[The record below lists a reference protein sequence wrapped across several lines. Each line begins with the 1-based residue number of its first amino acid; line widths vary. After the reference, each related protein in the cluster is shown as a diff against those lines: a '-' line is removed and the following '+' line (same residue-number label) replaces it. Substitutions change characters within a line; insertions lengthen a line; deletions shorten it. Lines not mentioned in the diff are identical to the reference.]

1 MRTFDDHVHLATLR
15 WGLAVRWVLLGLL
28 VLLNVLVGRYGPD
41 GSGFTAGWIVA
52 GLLALSNVLHGSVL
66 KRRGLKASAWLH
78 GQGGWDLLL
87 VAILVYSTGG
97 LDSPFTWL
105 FVGPIMMAALMAG
118 WRFGLL
124 AVTMSVLL
132 LAAPLLLPV
141 DRIFPSGSEAS
152 VLMPSSWI
160 ASAAERGAPRWA
172 LPWLGVV
179 AHAMLFGMAGALC
192 SWFHGNIRRASE
204 QLVEATQQLQMQAAA
219 LSAVGVGVVLTDPSW
234 RIVWAN
240 RAFEHLVGMPL
251 DAMAGRSLP
260 ELDAET
266 SGKGADGADEDGY
279 PYGRAKAAVA
289 EGRVW
294 QRERVRHRADGS
306 ARVEKQTI
314 SAVMG
319 DDGAPAFFV
328 VVREDVTQ
336 SRRQEERLQYLTT
349 HDAVTGLLNRHA
361 FEMAVKGWVSKGQ
374 DDGAG
379 VVLFIDIDRFQ
390 VVNDTLGHV
399 KGDALLRDVAHLLQ
413 RHLSPEHVI
422 ARSGGDEFVVL
433 LKGLDEAEGRAVA
446 EELREAVER
455 TPFAMD
461 GHRFPL
467 TLSIGL
473 APVEGREG
481 GDGSLSRAEAA
492 VLLAKQRGG
501 NQVAVYRAEE
511 SPVKRLGHDQTYGG
525 RLRDAL
531 ERDDFVL
538 LFQPVVR
545 LEDGWVRYWEVLVR
559 LRSDDGEGG
568 GDEGGRLQ
576 RLVSPGVFMPVAER
590 LRLSPSIDRWVIRKV
605 IEVLRNRPGVNLF
618 VNLSA
623 HSLGDAST
631 LTFIAEELG
640 KSGVDPVRLGF
651 EITETTVVED
661 FQRAER
667 WIRRLKGLGCEFAL
681 DDFGSGHSTF
691 FYLRYLPVDIVKIDG
706 GFIERLDEDPAVGV
720 MVRAMAVMAQ
730 GLGLEIVAE
739 HVERKDM
746 VRTLMEMGVQYGQGW
761 ALGKPVPLDELPR

>member
-1 MRTFDDHVHLATLR
+1 
-15 WGLAVRWVLLGLL
+15 
-28 VLLNVLVGRYGPD
+28 
-41 GSGFTAGWIVA
+41 
-52 GLLALSNVLHGSVL
+52 AL
-66 KRRGLKASAWLH
+66 
-78 GQGGWDLLL
+78 
-87 VAILVYSTGG
+87 
-97 LDSPFTWL
+97 
-105 FVGPIMMAALMAG
+105 
-118 WRFGLL
+118 
-124 AVTMSVLL
+124 
-132 LAAPLLLPV
+132 
-141 DRIFPSGSEAS
+141 
-152 VLMPSSWI
+152 
-160 ASAAERGAPRWA
+160 
-172 LPWLGVV
+172 
-179 AHAMLFGMAGALC
+179 
-192 SWFHGNIRRASE
+192 
-204 QLVEATQQLQMQAAA
+204 
-219 LSAVGVGVVLTDPSW
+219 
-234 RIVWAN
+234 
-240 RAFEHLVGMPL
+240 
-251 DAMAGRSLP
+251 
-260 ELDAET
+260 
-266 SGKGADGADEDGY
+266 
-279 PYGRAKAAVA
+279 
-289 EGRVW
+289 
-294 QRERVRHRADGS
+294 
-306 ARVEKQTI
+306 
-314 SAVMG
+314 
-319 DDGAPAFFV
+319 
-328 VVREDVTQ
+328 
-336 SRRQEERLQYLTT
+336 
-349 HDAVTGLLNRHA
+349 
-361 FEMAVKGWVSKGQ
+361 
-374 DDGAG
+374 
-379 VVLFIDIDRFQ
+379 
-390 VVNDTLGHV
+390 
-399 KGDALLRDVAHLLQ
+399 LLQ
-413 RHLSPEHVI
+413 RHLSSEHVI

-433 LKGLDEAEGRAVA
+433 LKGLDEAEGRAAA
-446 EELREAVER
+446 EGLQEAVER
-455 TPFAMD
+455 TVFAVD

-623 HSLGDAST
+623 DSLGDAST
-631 LTFIAEELG
+631 LTFIAEELS

-691 FYLRYLPVDIVKIDG
+691 FY
-706 GFIERLDEDPAVGV
+706 
-720 MVRAMAVMAQ
+720 
-730 GLGLEIVAE
+730 
-739 HVERKDM
+739 
-746 VRTLMEMGVQYGQGW
+746 
-761 ALGKPVPLDELPR
+761 